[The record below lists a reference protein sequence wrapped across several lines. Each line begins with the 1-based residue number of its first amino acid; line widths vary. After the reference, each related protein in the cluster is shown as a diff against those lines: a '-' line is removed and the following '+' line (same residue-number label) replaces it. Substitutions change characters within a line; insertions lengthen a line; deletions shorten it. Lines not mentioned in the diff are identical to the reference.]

1 MLPGTAFDPNGL
13 NFGDATRPMDTTAP
27 PPAPRTSSQ
36 PWDGFLAGEEN
47 ALALASVTALAR
59 GESEGISPLVLHG
72 PSGSGKSR
80 LLAGLVAE
88 RMIRRP
94 ESAVAEVDGEAF
106 AAACGEAASRPEAWA
121 EVRARFRNLDLLA
134 LDGLESVARV
144 PPALEE
150 LSHTLD
156 ALEARGAA
164 VAIAARTPPGQWS
177 GWPIRLINRLLGG
190 LAVRVDPP
198 GLALRRRYLLDRGR
212 TRGLALASDAVDA
225 LAEAADGFRT
235 IDGWL
240 SRLALA
246 ARVER
251 RPLDRAL
258 VTAFLDDE
266 AEPVPAM
273 PTIEAVARAVASR
286 FGVRLSDLRGTAR
299 QPKFVEPRH
308 LAMHLARADTD
319 LSLAAIGTYFGGRDP
334 ATVRHA
340 CRSMDTRLGSD
351 PALASAAEAIAAA
364 WRRRPV

>member
-1 MLPGTAFDPNGL
+1 
-13 NFGDATRPMDTTAP
+13 MDT
-27 PPAPRTSSQ
+27 PAPLLSPKSGSQ

-47 ALALASVTALAR
+47 ALALAAVAALAR

-88 RMIRRP
+88 RLIRRP
-94 ESAVAEVDGEAF
+94 ESAVAEVDGESF
-106 AAACGEAASRPEAWA
+106 AAVCSEATNRPEAWA

-134 LDGLESVARV
+134 IDGLESVSRV

-164 VAIAARTPPGQWS
+164 VACASRTPPGQWS
-177 GWPIRLINRLLGG
+177 GWPTRLVNRLLGG
-190 LAVRVDPP
+190 LAVRVEPP

-212 TRGLALASDAVDA
+212 SRGLALVSDAVEA

-240 SRLALA
+240 ARLALA

-258 VTAFLDDE
+258 VTAFLVEE
-266 AEPVPAM
+266 AEPAPAL
-273 PTIEAVARAVASR
+273 PTIETIARAVASR

-308 LAMHLARADTD
+308 LAMQLARADTT
-319 LSLAAIGTYFGGRDP
+319 LSFAAIGNYFGGRDP

-340 CRSMDTRLGSD
+340 CRAADARLASD
-351 PALASAAEAIAAA
+351 PALASAAVAIASA
-364 WRRRPV
+364 WRRRRS